1 MHRPAGV
8 ARRVQELVVGL
19 RDQAHP
25 YLTPDGRE
33 RLAELVAG
41 LLRPQ
46 SYGEAVACVDA
57 IETHMSWVFLTDL
70 HAYKLKK
77 PIRTA
82 LFDHS
87 TIAARHRACAIELRL
102 NRRLARSV
110 YLAVVPVVRAA
121 DQLQVGGEGE
131 PIDWL
136 VKMRRLPGDRM
147 LDVAIEHGAVS
158 EDDVDRV
165 AGTLAQ
171 FFLGAQPIALDGASY
186 REVIAADIAS
196 KRASLAQ
203 PRYGLDSAE
212 IDAVYAGQQE
222 WLARHG
228 ALLEQRAARVVDG
241 HGDLRP
247 EHVCLE
253 QAPVIIDCLEFS
265 RQLRTLDPISE
276 LAFLALECR
285 RLGAAWIG
293 DRLLADYATHTGDR
307 APVELIPFYQ
317 SQHALIRAAI
327 AVWHLDDDTHA
338 DAGERWRERAR
349 EYLRTATG
357 LLASFSS
364 TAR

>member
-1 MHRPAGV
+1 M
-8 ARRVQELVVGL
+8 

-25 YLTPDGRE
+25 FLTADGRE
-33 RLAELVAG
+33 RLAELVAA
-41 LLRPQ
+41 LLRPG
-46 SYGEAVACVDA
+46 SYGDSVARVEA

-77 PIRTA
+77 PMRTE

-87 TIAARHRACAIELRL
+87 TIAARRGACATELRL
-102 NRRLARSV
+102 NRRLAPSV
-110 YLAVVPVVRAA
+110 YLAIVPVVRDA
-121 DQLQVGGEGE
+121 DGVHVDGEAERDPNPGE
-131 PIDWL
+131 VIDWL
-136 VKMRRLPGDRM
+136 VKMRRLPADRM
-147 LDVAIEHGAVS
+147 LDLAIEHKSVS
-158 EDDVDRV
+158 EDDVDRL
-165 AGTLAQ
+165 ASTLGP
-171 FFLGAQPIALDGASY
+171 FFLGARPVAIDEARY
-186 REVIAADIAS
+186 REAIAADIGA

-203 PRYGLDSAE
+203 PRYGLDNAE

-253 QAPVIIDCLEFS
+253 QPPVIIDCLEFS
-265 RQLRTLDPISE
+265 SRLRALDPVSE

-285 RLGAAWIG
+285 RLGGAWIG
-293 DRLLADYATHTGDR
+293 ERLLADYAARTGDR
-307 APVELIPFYQ
+307 APAELIPFYQ

-327 AVWHLDDDTHA
+327 AVWHLDDGDTR
-338 DAGERWRERAR
+338 AGERWRERAR
-349 EYLRTATG
+349 DYLRIAAS

-364 TAR
+364 AAR